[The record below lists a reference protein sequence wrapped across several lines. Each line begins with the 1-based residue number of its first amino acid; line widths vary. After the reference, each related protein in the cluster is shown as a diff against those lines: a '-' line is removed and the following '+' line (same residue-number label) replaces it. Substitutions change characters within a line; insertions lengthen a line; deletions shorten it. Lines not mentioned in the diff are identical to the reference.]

1 MSVLL
6 TKKAIILTDEA
17 IAPKAP
23 NNILV
28 FFSKNYYLCDSN

>member
-23 NNILV
+23 NNILGL
-28 FFSKNYYLCDSN
+28 FFKKLLSL